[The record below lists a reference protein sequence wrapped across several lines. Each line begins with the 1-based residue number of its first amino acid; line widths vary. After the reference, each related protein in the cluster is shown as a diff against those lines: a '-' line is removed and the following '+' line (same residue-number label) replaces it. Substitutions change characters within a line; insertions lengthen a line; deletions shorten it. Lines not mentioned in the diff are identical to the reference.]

1 MICIKLLN
9 AMKIFLIGKRVN
21 SYYIDHCRPCSVDLE
36 RILPQCCYLL
46 VIALWFFHLL
56 KLWLNYWIYWH
67 ALLVLD
73 LHCCRIWWPVAF
85 HFSSVLNSCCSKIS
99 KYSDLLHFFSAVL
112 WGWYGRLRSWEMRKK
127 LFIYWRTHRQITHRQ
142 SNR

>member
-46 VIALWFFHLL
+46 VIAL
-56 KLWLNYWIYWH
+56 
-67 ALLVLD
+67 
-73 LHCCRIWWPVAF
+73 
-85 HFSSVLNSCCSKIS
+85 
-99 KYSDLLHFFSAVL
+99 
-112 WGWYGRLRSWEMRKK
+112 
-127 LFIYWRTHRQITHRQ
+127 
-142 SNR
+142 